1 MTRYNNRRMG
11 WIVKV
16 ALALFVLFGTNQSY
30 AACEQ
35 SNLTGTWFFNG
46 LSGDL
51 LLNDWETDFCKIKVN
66 SEGKIR
72 NTGSQCKFR
81 TADRKGTVNVQGGK
95 LVISSGCAI
104 TGKIT
109 ACEDGFCINLV
120 IDAARLDKGK
130 TVITLVGRVS
140 IDPDIVVF
148 FTGVKK

>member
-66 SEGKIR
+66 STGTIL
-72 NTGSQCKFR
+72 NSGSQCKFR
-81 TADRKGTVNVQGGK
+81 TTDGKDSIDVQGGN
-95 LVISSGCAI
+95 LAI
-104 TGKIT
+104 RSNCSIKGKIT
-109 ACEDGFCINLV
+109 VCDSGFCGNLV
-120 IDAARLDKGK
+120 IDNARLDKGK
-130 TVITLVGRVS
+130 TVITLVGRAS
-140 IDPDIVVF
+140 FDPDVVVF
-148 FTGVKK
+148 YTGVKR